1 MKILFSSAILFRTC
15 LITVKAF
22 NKPSFSLFRLFSTTN
37 NIREMSTNEWKPPA
51 KIEDLF
57 AGAAGNKWSSINS
70 PVAGARVQQDVPVGS
85 APLQLY
91 SLATPNGKKKGKKHF
106 PLSVVIIRSS
116 FSICLFHEL

>member
-1 MKILFSSAILFRTC
+1 MKILLSSAILFRTC

-37 NIREMSTNEWKPPA
+37 KEMSTNEWKPPA

-91 SLATPNGKKKGKKHF
+91 SLATPNGKKMKETLFTVCGSHTT
-106 PLSVVIIRSS
+106 PNLLDSLIVI
-116 FSICLFHEL
+116 F